1 MTTGKVS
8 HGMSISSIMKTNAIA
23 SDFLSVMTFFSILL
37 FGGIGIAGTLSG
49 SGASPFRSQQDIE
62 HKSQLKSNIARVE
75 VDAGTVVS
83 SVSPYLYGLNVAR
96 WDEDLFPGPSSDM
109 LLDCDRDAISKV
121 KEAGITLLK
130 YPGGNDADHYI
141 WNSPD
146 NSAGEMNTDEYA
158 ALLKTIGAQG
168 FITVNFNEP
177 PSLAAE
183 WVRYCNKVKGYDIK
197 YWEVGD
203 EQWGAWAAG
212 HTTPEKYA
220 ERFIEFAKAMKAV
233 DPAIKIAAD
242 VKPSD
247 DPNDWTCRV
256 LKAAGNYIDLVT
268 FSYYPLTDKD
278 EYPDSLFAS
287 LPTYRR
293 DYDAI
298 RHALQETLPAIDPIH
313 GKVRAD
319 TMWIADVGYNSV
331 NGRPGPITLSIAN
344 ALWTGDLLGTMAELG
359 EKISCFWALHNS
371 YPPGG
376 GDYGILSEDGKNTR
390 SYSYYVFPAY
400 THLFGHKVVQCIS
413 SNPSLS
419 AYAALYDRDTLSI
432 ILINKDKRRAE
443 NVHISLRDFQPESH
457 IAGWILDA
465 KHKLDKLSDD
475 PRAGSPFIEKVPPY
489 SLVVLHL
496 LRKGTVSPPRNL
508 ALHARAT
515 ASTSAM
521 NGPNFGPSSAVDGK
535 LYTRWASAALWGAD
549 KGLDPEWF
557 QIDLGRPRHF
567 NEVVIHWSK
576 GHGVDYKLEVSS
588 GVRWKTIYSEKNGR
602 GGTERIRFKQ
612 VGKRYIRLTGSKGSP
627 AISSYSIY
635 EFEVF
640 NSTKK

>member
-1 MTTGKVS
+1 MKVS
-8 HGMSISSIMKTNAIA
+8 LGRGIDRRSRANGSVSGLILMAVY
-23 SDFLSVMTFFSILL
+23 FSVMLQSVAG
-37 FGGIGIAGTLSG
+37 FGATSSTSKSSTLPSERAFEH
-49 SGASPFRSQQDIE
+49 AS
-62 HKSQLKSNIARVE
+62 HLKSSLVKVK
-75 VDAGTVVS
+75 VDAGTIVS
-83 SVSPYLYGLNVAR
+83 RVSPYLYGLNVAR
-96 WDEDLFPGPSSDM
+96 WDEDLFPGPARDM
-109 LLDCDRDAISKV
+109 LLDCDRDAIRKV
-121 KEAGITLLK
+121 KEAGFTMLK

-141 WNSPD
+141 WNSPE

-158 ALLKTIGAQG
+158 AFLRTIGAQG

-183 WVRYCNKVKGYDIK
+183 WVRYCNRVKDYDIK

-220 ERFIEFAKAMKAV
+220 KRFIEFAKAMKAV
-233 DPAIKIAAD
+233 DPTIKIAAD

-256 LKAAGNYIDLVT
+256 LKAAGNYIDIVT
-268 FSYYPLTDKD
+268 FSYYPLTDKE

-287 LPTYRR
+287 LATYRR

-298 RHALQETLPAIDPIH
+298 RHALQETLPLVDPAH
-313 GKVRAD
+313 GLERAD

-331 NGRPGPITLSIAN
+331 NSRPGPITLSIAN

-371 YPPGG
+371 YPPGK
-376 GDYGILSEDGKNTR
+376 GDYGILSEDGKNTP

-400 THLFGHKVVQCIS
+400 TRLFGSEVVRCVS
-413 SNPSLS
+413 SDPSLS
-419 AYAALYDRDTLSI
+419 AYAATYAADTLAI
-432 ILINKDKRRAE
+432 ILINKDARRTK
-443 NVHISLRDFQPESH
+443 NVEIDLIDFQPESKMT
-457 IAGWILDA
+457 GWILDDS
-465 KHKLDKLSDD
+465 HKLDESRDL
-475 PRAGSPFIEKVPPY
+475 PRAADKFIEKVPPY

-496 LRKGTVSPPRNL
+496 LRKGTILAPINL

-515 ASTSAM
+515 ASSSAK
-521 NGPNFGPSSAVDGK
+521 NGPDFRPSSAVDGK
-535 LYTRWASAALWGAD
+535 MYTRWASAALWGAD
-549 KGLDPEWF
+549 KGLDPQWF
-557 QIDLGRPRHF
+557 QLDLKRPRHF
-567 NEVVIHWSK
+567 NEVVIHWAK
-576 GHGVDYKLEVSS
+576 GYGIDFKLEVSAD
-588 GVRWKTIYSEKNGR
+588 GRRWKTSLNETKGV
-602 GGTERIRFKQ
+602 GGTERIKFGAIKA
-612 VGKRYIRLTGSKGSP
+612 RYLRLNGTKGSP

-640 NSTKK
+640 DSTNE